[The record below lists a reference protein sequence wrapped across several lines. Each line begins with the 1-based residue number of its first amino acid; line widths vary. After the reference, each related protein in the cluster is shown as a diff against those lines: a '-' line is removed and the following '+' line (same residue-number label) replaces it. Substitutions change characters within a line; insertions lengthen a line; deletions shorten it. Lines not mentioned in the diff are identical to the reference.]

1 MKSVYSICISL
12 FLVLTSCTHTPTKVL
27 EPGQAEADRPIP
39 YKPERTPAASE
50 LDWWAANSQQVQDA
64 NCRLKFP
71 VTTAEIDSYYKRLPP
86 EPGYEAGTTEVFGIQ
101 LENERPHLVLA
112 LSKLLYPAHEGTQI
126 EGTPENFQKK
136 YNINPSCNKALCA
149 AQKIFGKEVG
159 PQMLFIM
166 DKFDVNTSPF
176 SFVNADLFTAS
187 EIADVIRTFELM
199 PTRQLPLKSNQQLI
213 KFKRGYTRASYGEDG
228 DLVLANAMME
238 LFDGWSKKS
247 SLVRQYTLF
256 HEFAHNYANNQFAD
270 YDRSATWLTL
280 SNWKETKDGEFTI
293 EKKKLLQGHPFVSKY
308 GETNPFEDFAE
319 SVTSYRLNPALLKTK
334 SPDKYNLVK
343 LMVFDGVEFTS
354 QTSCRKSSLSSQ
366 YQKQIERDGGAL
378 SAQNKEQVKEACQRT
393 FYQTVLGHVPAS
405 FFDACVNYEAT
416 QLWFANNAP
425 KYPELVPQALFDG
438 KLRISNLKF
447 TQLKKELSHI
457 LVPEAADWILD
468 SVKIYSHKMTS
479 EMTNAEYCEAWAKLE
494 NRVYPGTSNNSSWRQ
509 KGLFVSRDYSP
520 HAGAARGLCL
530 DLVRGFTPTSKS
542 STSTIKKWLKETFY
556 IRTEAPLFER
566 GVDRESLLKYIFDRT
581 SH

>member
-1 MKSVYSICISL
+1 MKSVSSL
-12 FLVLTSCTHTPTKVL
+12 CLSLLFVLTSCTHTPTKV
-27 EPGQAEADRPIP
+27 PGHAEVDRPIP
-39 YKPERTPAASE
+39 YKPERTPAADE
-50 LDWWAANSQQVQDA
+50 LDWWAATSQQVQDA

-71 VTTAEIDSYYKRLPP
+71 VTTAEIDGYYKKLPL
-86 EPGYEAGTTEVFGIQ
+86 EPGYEAGTTEVFGIK

-112 LSKLLYPAHEGTQI
+112 LSKLLYPTREGVKI
-126 EGTPENFQKK
+126 EGAPENFQTK
-136 YNINPSCNKALCA
+136 YNVNPSCKKALCA
-149 AQKIFGKEVG
+149 AQAIFGKEVG

-176 SFVNADLFTAS
+176 SFMNADLFTAS
-187 EIADVIRTFELM
+187 EIADVIRTFELI
-199 PTRQLPLKSNQQLI
+199 PTQQLPFKSNQQLI
-213 KFKRGYTRASYGEDG
+213 KFKRGYTRASYGDDG
-228 DLVLANAMME
+228 DLVLANAVME

-256 HEFAHNYANNQFAD
+256 HEFAHNYANSQFAD

-280 SNWKETKDGEFTI
+280 SNWKESKAGEFTI

-319 SVTSYRLNPALLKTK
+319 SVTSYRLNPALLQAK

-354 QTSCRKSSLSSQ
+354 QKSCKKSSLSSQ
-366 YQKQIERDGGAL
+366 YQKQIDRDGGAL
-378 SAQNKEQVKEACQRT
+378 SAQNKGQIKEACQRT
-393 FYQTVLGHVPAS
+393 FYQTVLGHVPVS
-405 FFDACVNYEAT
+405 FFEACVNYEAT
-416 QLWFANNAP
+416 QLWLANNAP

-447 TQLKKELSHI
+447 AKLKKELTQV
-457 LVPEAADWILD
+457 LAPEATDWILD
-468 SVKIYSHKMTS
+468 SAKSYTHEMTS
-479 EMTNAEYCEAWAKLE
+479 DMTNAEYCEAWAKLE
-494 NRVYPGTSNNSSWRQ
+494 DRVYPGSGAKSSWRQ
-509 KGLFVSRDYSP
+509 KGIFVSTDYTP

-542 STSTIKKWLKETFY
+542 STSAIKKWLKETFY
-556 IRTEAPLFER
+556 IKTEAPLVER
-566 GVDRESLLKYIFDRT
+566 GVNRESLLKYIVDRT
-581 SH
+581 GY